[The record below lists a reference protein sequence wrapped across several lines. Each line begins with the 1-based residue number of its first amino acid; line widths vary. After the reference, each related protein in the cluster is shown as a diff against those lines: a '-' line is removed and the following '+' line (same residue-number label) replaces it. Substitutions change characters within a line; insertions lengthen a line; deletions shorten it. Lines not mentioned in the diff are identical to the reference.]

1 MVEWYKTCNL
11 LGIRDLQLLTYIYI
25 RFTDEND
32 IIILSADPV
41 LTFWGRRYVPL
52 FVTLKLQIT
61 IQTQMP

>member
-11 LGIRDLQLLTYIYI
+11 WVFGICSYYIYI

-52 FVTLKLQIT
+52 SVTLKLQFT